1 MNGFRKCFSGIS
13 IVILCGVTAI
23 ISANAI
29 PAHPK
34 YQKIE
39 CVKNISDSSTIGQEF
54 SEVSTKGSSQT
65 ALKSDS
71 LIFQKIYAEALLR
84 GHSYSLLGEL
94 CSMGPRLSGSDNA
107 EKAIQWAVN
116 ELKKYSFD
124 RVDTQ
129 SVMVPRWERGEK
141 EQAWFYSDVFT
152 QILRGN
158 RLKGSDALEKMVH
171 GVQFPSSPHPEWEC
185 ESYLEQGLTPSKRYK
200 MPVAAL
206 GGSVSGSVRAGLI
219 SVRTKRELDSLGKEG
234 KLKGKIVLLA
244 RPMEESLLNTFQ
256 AYGGCVNQRVNGAV
270 WCAPYGAVAV
280 LVRSVSNRCDMHPHT
295 GVTHYDP
302 NIVKIPIA
310 AVPTSISD
318 ILEYLSQKDPALEI
332 ALDLFCKTLP
342 DRPSANILAETK
354 GQMSPEKII
363 AFGGHFD
370 SWDQGDGAHDD
381 GAGCIHAWE
390 ALRILKAIGYQPKHT
405 LRAVFWINEEN
416 GLRGGEEYARLS
428 KAKNEVHIAALE
440 SDRGGFTPRGFGV
453 DSVLMPGVKKY
464 QSMLSEYGVGMLE
477 QGGGGAD
484 IGPLKKY
491 WSSIGFVSFIPDSQR
506 YFDVHHA
513 EADVFS
519 SVNKRELELGA
530 AAIAAMIYILDQE
543 LD

>member
-1 MNGFRKCFSGIS
+1 MKGICKFLGGVSVLASFGINGILSGNTNFHYS
-13 IVILCGVTAI
+13 
-23 ISANAI
+23 NN
-29 PAHPK
+29 
-34 YQKIE
+34 QKIE
-39 CVKNISDSSTIGQEF
+39 GINPVTHSIPIVKVSSLE
-54 SEVSTKGSSQT
+54 SSQDT
-65 ALKSDS
+65 PNKDS
-71 LIFQKIYAEALLR
+71 LIFQKIYSEALLR

-107 EKAIQWAVN
+107 EKAIQWALA
-116 ELKKYSFD
+116 ELKQYSFD

-152 QILRGN
+152 KMLQGKKVKN
-158 RLKGSDALEKMVH
+158 SESLEKTIH
-171 GVQFPSSPHPEWEC
+171 GAQFSSSPHPEWEC
-185 ESYLEQGLTPSKRYK
+185 ESYLEQGITPSKRYK
-200 MPVAAL
+200 IPIVAL
-206 GGSVSGSVRAGLI
+206 GGSVSGSVRGGVI
-219 SVRTKRELDSLGKEG
+219 SVKTKIELDSLGKLG

-244 RPMEESLLNTFQ
+244 RPMEEGLLNTFQ

-270 WCAPYGAVAV
+270 WCAPYGALAV
-280 LVRSVSNRCDMHPHT
+280 LVRSVSNRCDIHPHT
-295 GVTHYDP
+295 GVTHYDS
-302 NIVKIPIA
+302 NTVKIPIA
-310 AVPTSISD
+310 AVSTSVSD
-318 ILEYLSQKDPALEI
+318 ILEYLSQKDPAFEV
-332 ALDLFCKTLP
+332 AFDLFCRTLP
-342 DRPSANILAETK
+342 DRPSANIIAETK
-354 GQMSPEKII
+354 GLESAEKII

-416 GLRGGEEYARLS
+416 GLRGGQEYARLS
-428 KAKNEVHIAALE
+428 KAKNEIHVAALE

-453 DSVLMPGVKKY
+453 DSVLMPGVRKY
-464 QSMLSEYGVGMLE
+464 QSMLNDYGVGVLE
-477 QGGGGAD
+477 LGGGGAD

-513 EADVFS
+513 ETDVFS